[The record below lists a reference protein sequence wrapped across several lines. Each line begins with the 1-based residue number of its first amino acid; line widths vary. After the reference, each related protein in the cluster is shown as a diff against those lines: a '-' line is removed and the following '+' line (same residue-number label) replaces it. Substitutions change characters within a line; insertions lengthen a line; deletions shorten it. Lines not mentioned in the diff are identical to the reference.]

1 MPSILPFL
9 SRALAANPEN
19 TGSGARPPVEDGSKL
34 NTGRLALELAVF
46 ALLLALFLLLA
57 TRSVSSEPFV
67 YDEADYMYA
76 ASLGFL
82 SNWTDTPFMPLG
94 DFVRA
99 GLGGDGRKALSE
111 RIRGGNDVLFYRHFH
126 GPLFQY
132 LLIPLSRSGL
142 SEHAARTAM
151 LAIPAASLAVIY
163 FGCLWIIPNAALLSA
178 MLFLTSYA
186 VIASSELAPHQF
198 FALCSLVSLIM
209 LVKAI
214 ATGLRRYWYGAV
226 VAAGL
231 AFATLEIAIVLLLV
245 LAICCFVER
254 RPWYVDR
261 GFVAKSVALFVGTV
275 LAVWPA
281 AILRLSFIKS
291 YAVMAYLSL
300 SRHAAWG
307 DVGFLETWRARFVH
321 SPLEWM
327 FVLAGVL
334 VWIGKRRS
342 NIYPVGLF
350 ALLAMAAT
358 LRVLTET
365 PRYSLAFMP
374 ALDLLAGLA
383 LVPFFG
389 PLRRPASLAV
399 VALAVA
405 GLYGGAWYQAVHQPH
420 NPNPRSAAVVSYI
433 HQNQLENKAVW
444 APHADVP
451 TLHYYF
457 PHMRV
462 LGYFGQTPAEQGR
475 GDYVSAWVIPATGP

>member
-1 MPSILPFL
+1 MATFILFL
-9 SRALAANPEN
+9 SRA
-19 TGSGARPPVEDGSKL
+19 RQ
-34 NTGRLALELAVF
+34 LAVF
-46 ALLLALFLLLA
+46 GLLLALFFFLIA
-57 TRSVSSEPFV
+57 RKVSSEPYV

-76 ASLGFL
+76 ASLGFVA
-82 SNWTDTPFMPLG
+82 NWTDTPSMPLA
-94 DFVRA
+94 DFARA
-99 GLGGDGRKALSE
+99 GLAGDGRRALSE

-132 LLIPLSRSGL
+132 LLIPLARLGL
-142 SEHAARTAM
+142 SERAVRMAL

-163 FGCLWIIPNAALLSA
+163 FGCLWIIPGAALLSA

-186 VIASSELAPHQF
+186 VLASSELAPHQL
-198 FALCSLVSLIM
+198 FALCTLVSLIL

-214 ATGLRRYWYGAV
+214 DTRGRRYWYGAV
-226 VAAGL
+226 VAAGF
-231 AFATLEIAIVLLLV
+231 AFCGLEFAIVLLLV
-245 LAICCFVER
+245 LAVCCFVER
-254 RPWYVDR
+254 SAWRLDR
-261 GFVAKSVALFVGTV
+261 RFVAKSVALFVGTV

-291 YAVMAYLSL
+291 YAVMTYLAL
-300 SRHAAWG
+300 SRHSAWG
-307 DVGFLETWRARFVH
+307 DQDFVETWRVRFVH
-321 SPLEWM
+321 APLEWM
-327 FVLAGVL
+327 LVLAGLV
-334 VWIGKRRS
+334 VWIRNRPPK
-342 NIYPVGLF
+342 IYPVGLF
-350 ALLAMAAT
+350 ALLALAAT
-358 LRVLTET
+358 LRVLTGT

-374 ALDLLAGLA
+374 PLDLLAGLA
-383 LVPFFG
+383 LVPLFG

-405 GLYGGAWYQAVHQPH
+405 GLYYGAWYQAVHQPH

-462 LGYFGQTPAEQGR
+462 LGYFGPSPAEQDR
-475 GDYVSAWVIPATGP
+475 TDPVSTPVIPATKP